1 MKESVLTETLFYCL
15 FVSLLKVVAALFYFL
30 KSSLSLRTMKRRGRS
45 IQMDVRFPPL
55 SGTELVKEQWEK
67 KSMRRMKSPH
77 VCL

>member
-30 KSSLSLRTMKRRGRS
+30 KLSLRTMKRRGRS

-67 KSMRRMKSPH
+67 KSMRRMKSQH